1 MAFLS
6 SFGIK
11 ELGFRSC
18 GEKVLIS
25 EKASIYGASRI
36 SIGNNVRIDDL
47 CILSAGE
54 GGILIGDYVH
64 IACYSSLIGKGEIRL
79 GDYSNISSRVSIY
92 SSSDDYSGKY
102 MTNPTIPAEF
112 TNVVHRPVIIGR
124 HAIIGCGSV
133 ILPGVNVGEGGAV
146 GALSLVKD
154 DCEPFS
160 VYVGIPARRKAL
172 RQRGLLKFEKL
183 FLETKREL

>member
-11 ELGFRSC
+11 ELGFCSC

-92 SSSDDYSGKY
+92 SSSDDYSGEH
-102 MTNPTIPAEF
+102 MTNPTVPRHL
-112 TNVVHRPVIIGR
+112 TNVDNRPVTIGRHVIIG
-124 HAIIGCGSV
+124 AGSV
-133 ILPGVNVGEGGAV
+133 VLPGVIIGEGCAIGAM
-146 GALSLVKD
+146 SLVKD
-154 DCEPFS
+154 RCEPFGI
-160 VYVGIPARRKAL
+160 YMGIPAKHGGNRL
-172 RQRGLLKFEKL
+172 RGFLQKEKGLDSNA
-183 FLETKREL
+183 

>member
-1 MAFLS
+1 
-6 SFGIK
+6 
-11 ELGFRSC
+11 
-18 GEKVLIS
+18 
-25 EKASIYGASRI
+25 
-36 SIGNNVRIDDL
+36 
-47 CILSAGE
+47 
-54 GGILIGDYVH
+54 
-64 IACYSSLIGKGEIRL
+64 
-79 GDYSNISSRVSIY
+79 
-92 SSSDDYSGKY
+92 